1 MNVASCLSVMNTE
14 QERRLLNSETIN
26 EGDMLVVGEY
36 AKSASRCKPSA
47 VTALLFR
54 ELLMLEMED
63 SFAT

>member
-14 QERRLLNSETIN
+14 QKRRLLNSETMN
-26 EGDMLVVGEY
+26 EGGKLVVGEY
-36 AKSASRCKPSA
+36 ANSASRCKPSA

-54 ELLMLEMED
+54 EILMFEVAD